1 MTSKN
6 LPKFVKSHHLNG
18 YVNNHQVN
26 FARAFGTNNKE
37 DAEDLVNNIFL
48 GIYTYLNKNINIES
62 LENLI

>member
-37 DAEDLVNNIFL
+37 DA
-48 GIYTYLNKNINIES
+48 TYNRPRTWDGQRILTPSKKQ
-62 LENLI
+62 